1 MMKYIAIHSVP
12 RSGSTWLG
20 SIFDSHPEVIYKY
33 QPLFSYAF
41 KSALSPHST
50 TDEIARFFQQI
61 ATRDDDFLD
70 QMEAKKR
77 GVVPQFK
84 KTTPRAVV
92 YKEVRYH
99 HLLEN
104 LLSKQPEL
112 RLITLIRHPLATL
125 YSWWKAPKEFRAD
138 LGWQFTEEWK
148 WAPKKNQGR
157 PEEYNGYEKWK
168 EAAYLFEQLQSR
180 WPERCMIVTY
190 AELLHD
196 TETTV
201 RTLFGR
207 CGLDFADQTA
217 AFIAKSK
224 SSAVDD
230 AYGVY
235 KTKRKD
241 NAWQGQLSQ
250 SIVSY
255 VLKDLKDT
263 ALEKYLQ
270 E

>member
-1 MMKYIAIHSVP
+1 MKYIAIHSVP

-50 TDEIARFFQQI
+50 TEAIERFFQQI
-61 ATRDDDFLD
+61 SAREDDFLD
-70 QMEAKKR
+70 QLEAKKR
-77 GVVPQFK
+77 GIVPQFEK
-84 KTTPRAVV
+84 NTPRAIV

-99 HLLEN
+99 QLLEN

-125 YSWWKAPKEFRAD
+125 HSWWKAPKEFRAD
-138 LGWQFTEEWK
+138 LGWQLTEEWK

-168 EAAYLFEQLQSR
+168 EAAYLFEQLQSH
-180 WPERCMIVTY
+180 WPTRCTIVTY
-190 AELLHD
+190 ADLLHD
-196 TETTV
+196 TEATV
-201 RTLFGR
+201 RRLFDC
-207 CGLDFADQTA
+207 CGLDFVDQTA
-217 AFIAKSK
+217 AFIAKSR

-235 KTKRKD
+235 KTRRKD
-241 NAWQGQLSQ
+241 NAWRGQLPR
-250 SIVSY
+250 SITAY
-255 VLKDLKDT
+255 VLEDLKGT